1 MVSAYLSS
9 LARPLRAAL
18 ILMCFALP
26 ARAQD
31 IRIVTEEFPPYN
43 YSDDGF
49 AKGLSSE
56 VVQAVLAETGLTAEF
71 LFLPWAR
78 AYLTAQNTKNTVI
91 FSIGRIPEREDL
103 FEWIGV
109 IAPYNT
115 SLYKLASRTDLTIVS
130 LSDAKD
136 YSIGVSVEDVIY
148 QYLKS
153 QNFTNLDI
161 VGEDVLNIRKLAL
174 SRLDLIA
181 FDEAASQYY
190 LDLEDI
196 DPALFDRIYRLD
208 DISGGLYMAINKDS
222 DPELIRSLKSGL
234 EAIKADGTYDQIL
247 NRHRVMN

>member
-1 MVSAYLSS
+1 MVSAYRSFVKL
-9 LARPLRAAL
+9 LLWVATL
-18 ILMCFALP
+18 LMCLALP

-31 IRIVTEEFPPYN
+31 LRIVTEEFPPYN
-43 YSDDGF
+43 YSDNGL

-115 SLYKLASRTDLTIVS
+115 SLYKLASRTDLTIES

-161 VGEDVLNIRKLAL
+161 VGEDILNIRKLAL

-181 FDEAASQYY
+181 FDEAAFQYY

-222 DPELIRSLKSGL
+222 DPELIQSLKGGL
-234 EAIKADGTYDQIL
+234 EAIKADGTYEQIL